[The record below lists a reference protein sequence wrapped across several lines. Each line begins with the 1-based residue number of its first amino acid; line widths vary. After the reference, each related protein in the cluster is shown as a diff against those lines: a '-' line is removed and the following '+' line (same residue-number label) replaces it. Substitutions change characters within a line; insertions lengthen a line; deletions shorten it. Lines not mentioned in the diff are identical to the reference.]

1 ALARALR
8 AAFAEDLPY
17 QLGDPL
23 RELDPDVALA
33 ALEGAPSRAPRLSD
47 RQIEQ
52 LVASTRGGLPYGVGV
67 GAAFELVAAAAL
79 PSPGGLEPAERRA
92 LVLKVLQRRGWDEV
106 ARALGAHSVPDAM
119 RAVRSALERLV
130 LAHGG

>member
-1 ALARALR
+1 VPVRLSVSRGGASGEHSAAVLLPCSAAGAALARALR

-79 PSPGGLEPAERRA
+79 PSPGGLEP
-92 LVLKVLQRRGWDEV
+92 
-106 ARALGAHSVPDAM
+106 
-119 RAVRSALERLV
+119 
-130 LAHGG
+130 